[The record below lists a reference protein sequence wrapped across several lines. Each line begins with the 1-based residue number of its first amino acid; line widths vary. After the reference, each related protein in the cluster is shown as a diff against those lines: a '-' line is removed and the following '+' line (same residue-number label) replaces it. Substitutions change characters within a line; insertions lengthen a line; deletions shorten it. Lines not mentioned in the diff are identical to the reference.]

1 MLKLSKCLDDLK
13 LKDGLEHIKEKT
25 LEKIRIY
32 DLAICASLSKKEI
45 SALKESYYILKKQP
59 EMFSEIKKSIGD
71 YEDLLAV
78 LDNVC
83 DDEKIHHI
91 TDSYRIEFL
100 KDTLTE
106 YYTSL
111 YNSVRYFGLPTS
123 YLMDILP
130 SKKFMED
137 SIVEAK
143 RLNATK
149 NDGSLFYVPAQDL
162 VYFRSLYGKFEKE
175 MYPQA
180 KPDEKIFISYTEY
193 GRKVYSSFTK
203 AEYEEDLEKAIQLR
217 KKKGPGYVG
226 W

>member
-1 MLKLSKCLDDLK
+1 MLKLSKCFDDLK

-25 LEKIRIY
+25 IEKIRIY
-32 DLAICASLSKKEI
+32 DLAICASLSRKEI

-71 YEDLLAV
+71 YEDLFAV

-83 DDEKIHHI
+83 DTKEMHSI

-100 KDTLTE
+100 KDTFDC
-106 YYTSL
+106 YSSL
-111 YNSVRYFGLPTS
+111 SMNVKYFGVPAS
-123 YLMDILP
+123 YIMGILP
-130 SKKFMED
+130 SKKFVED
-137 SIVEAK
+137 SVLEAK

-149 NDGSLFYVPAQDL
+149 NDGSLFYVSAEDL
-162 VYFRSLYGKFEKE
+162 IYFRSLYGRFEKE
-175 MYPQA
+175 LYPKA
-180 KPDEKIFISYTEY
+180 KPDEKIFVSYTER
-193 GRKVYSSFTK
+193 GRKVYTSFTK